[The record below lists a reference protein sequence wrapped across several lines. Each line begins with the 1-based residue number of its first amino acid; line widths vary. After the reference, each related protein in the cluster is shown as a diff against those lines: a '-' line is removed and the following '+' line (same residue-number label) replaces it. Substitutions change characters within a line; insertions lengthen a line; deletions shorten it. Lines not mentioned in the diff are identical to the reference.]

1 MRAAFVFGYMIWCLT
16 LPGTVAASEAGV
28 ISPRDLMAQIKA
40 GKAPLIL
47 DVRSAGEYAAGHV
60 PGARHFPFMSAYWN
74 ADELP
79 VSGSDP
85 VVVYCA
91 HGPRASLA
99 GFSLGLKGFKNV
111 IYLKGDMVA
120 WEEAK
125 LPLKQGQEP
134 LPGGHSARNR
144 LPSGSSTPA
153 PIDRGN

>member
-1 MRAAFVFGYMIWCLT
+1 MRATYVLVYMAWCLV
-16 LPGTVAASEAGV
+16 LPGTVAAEVAGV
-28 ISPRDLMAQIKA
+28 ISPRELMAQIEA
-40 GKAPLIL
+40 GTAPLIL
-47 DVRSAGEYAAGHV
+47 DVRSAGEYEAGHV
-60 PGARHFPFMSAYWN
+60 PGARHFPFMSAYWD

-111 IYLKGDMVA
+111 IYIEGDMVA
-120 WEEAK
+120 WKEAK
-125 LPLKQGQEP
+125 LPLKQGPEP
-134 LPGGHSARNR
+134 LVHGRPAREHMPPGMTA
-144 LPSGSSTPA
+144 PP

>member
-1 MRAAFVFGYMIWCLT
+1 MRSAYVIGYMVWTLA
-16 LPGTVAASEAGV
+16 LPGTAAASEAGV
-28 ISPRDLMAQIKA
+28 ISPRELMARIEA
-40 GKAPLIL
+40 GTAPLIL

-60 PGARHFPFMSAYWN
+60 PGARHFPFMSAYWD

-91 HGPRASLA
+91 HGPRAGLA

-111 IYLKGDMVA
+111 IYLEGDLVA
-120 WEEAK
+120 WKEAK

-134 LPGGHSARNR
+134 LPGGRPARNR
-144 LPSGSSTPA
+144 LPSGSSAPP